1 MQRKCHR
8 CGKLFTPGSADKI
21 CNQCIYEIQHGQLMC
36 DKHTDRK
43 VITNYEKKE
52 EKLTKKYKKI
62 CVICCNEFST
72 NRKDKKTCG
81 VACAHEYNKKI
92 SEKYIIRKGL
102 IDKWQSYQKRK
113 KDD

>member
-36 DKHTDRK
+36 DKHIDRK
-43 VITNYEKKE
+43 VITNNEKKE

-62 CVICCNEFST
+62 CVICSNEFST

-92 SEKYIIRKGL
+92 KREIYNKKGTN
-102 IDKWQSYQKRK
+102 R
-113 KDD
+113 